1 MSEYIKISPE
11 IRALGREAEREIRP
25 YFERL
30 EEICDRNTEK
40 VLAAFAKNR
49 VAEVMFAGTTGY
61 GYDDKGRD
69 TLDQIYADIF
79 GTEAAL
85 VRIGF
90 VNGTHALTA
99 AMFALVKPGDTIL
112 AVTGMPYDTLRSAIG
127 I

>member
-49 VAEVMFAGTTGY
+49 VSDNLFAGTTA
-61 GYDDKGRD
+61 
-69 TLDQIYADIF
+69 TM
-79 GTEAAL
+79 T
-85 VRIGF
+85 
-90 VNGTHALTA
+90 T
-99 AMFALVKPGDTIL
+99 
-112 AVTGMPYDTLRSAIG
+112 AVTRSTRSTPIFSAPRPHSCVSAL
-127 I
+127 

>member
-49 VAEVMFAGTTGY
+49 VSDNLFAGTTGY
-61 GYDDKGRD
+61 GYDLRRYFRHRGRTRAYRLCKRHTRAVLRD
-69 TLDQIYADIF
+69 VFRRQDRRHRA
-79 GTEAAL
+79 
-85 VRIGF
+85 VR
-90 VNGTHALTA
+90 HR
-99 AMFALVKPGDTIL
+99 
-112 AVTGMPYDTLRSAIG
+112 TGV
-127 I
+127 

>member
-49 VAEVMFAGTTGY
+49 VSDNLFAGTT
-61 GYDDKGRD
+61 RS
-69 TLDQIYADIF
+69 TPIF
-79 GTEAAL
+79 SAPRPHSCVSAL
-85 VRIGF
+85 
-90 VNGTHALTA
+90 
-99 AMFALVKPGDTIL
+99 
-112 AVTGMPYDTLRSAIG
+112 
-127 I
+127 